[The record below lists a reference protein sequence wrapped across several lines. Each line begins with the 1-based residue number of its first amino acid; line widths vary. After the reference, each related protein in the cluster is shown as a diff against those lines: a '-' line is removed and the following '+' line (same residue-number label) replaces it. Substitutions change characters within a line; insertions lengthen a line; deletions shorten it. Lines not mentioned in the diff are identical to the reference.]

1 MSRPKLYFVK
11 VDVQA
16 CFDTIEQTKL
26 LSILRDL
33 ISEVRVITIA
43 TDFSWREP
51 YHLCQDTYMIQRYG
65 TVNKAGEKIQ
75 RKYVKKA
82 IPEGKEQ

>member
-1 MSRPKLYFVK
+1 MRLVTLYRPKLYFVK

-33 ISEVRVITIA
+33 ISEVGLIVRALVTQKKGDH
-43 TDFSWREP
+43 DFR
-51 YHLCQDTYMIQRYG
+51 
-65 TVNKAGEKIQ
+65 
-75 RKYVKKA
+75 
-82 IPEGKEQ
+82 

>member
-1 MSRPKLYFVK
+1 MLSRPKLYFVK

-26 LSILRDL
+26 LSILRDM
-33 ISEVRVITIA
+33 ISEVCFIVVVTIA
-43 TDFSWREP
+43 RYKGP
-51 YHLCQDTYMIQRYG
+51 YSLWQDAYMIQRYG

-82 IPEGKEQ
+82 IPEGK